1 VRMCLRARVCV
12 RTRDCQPQSRTAPVL
27 RALRALRAVY
37 RVRAAPARAHSCL
50 SLGSSTST
58 RCHGQLLRGLCLML
72 VDELLRFLHPFLE
85 QAQVGESN
93 VVGIHGMHVSARVEL
108 APELDHGECIAV
120 PLATLVRIH
129 ARHVLLSS
137 VHAVCWPGVH
147 SLNAG
152 VLLARCALL
161 KSAKPR
167 TLFACWQGFRAIDWW
182 VRLGR
187 WCRPAD
193 TAGRL

>member
-1 VRMCLRARVCV
+1 MRMCLRARVCV

-93 VVGIHGMHVSARVEL
+93 VVGIHGMHNSARVEL
-108 APELDHGECIAV
+108 APELDHFQCVAV

-137 VHAVCWPGVH
+137 VHAVSPVCTPSTPACFWPGVH
-147 SLNAG
+147 FW
-152 VLLARCALL
+152 
-161 KSAKPR
+161 PR
-167 TLFACWQGFRAIDWW
+167 TLLALLHELYFACWQRES
-182 VRLGR
+182 
-187 WCRPAD
+187 
-193 TAGRL
+193 